1 MFGIKL
7 KLKNEIQLDYFY
19 KGVADV
25 TVTDVTYRI
34 INMFKF
40 VQLNR
45 NKNHFASATNAFIC
59 QNSSET
65 DVTL

>member
-1 MFGIKL
+1 
-7 KLKNEIQLDYFY
+7 
-19 KGVADV
+19 
-25 TVTDVTYRI
+25 
-34 INMFKF
+34 MFKF

-45 NKNHFASATNAFIC
+45 NKNHFASATNEFIC